1 MLADYLLTS
10 YGLSPTRALQE
21 DLRRA
26 AQLELARRELLRFA
40 ITIEPTY
47 QRARHL
53 ELTAQY
59 LERAQ
64 RREIKRLMI
73 FEPPRHGKSKL
84 ASEMFPAWALGKDPD
99 EQFMICT
106 HTQQLSDT
114 FSRNV
119 RNMIGMEVYQAL
131 FPRTRLST
139 DNATV
144 QRWTLAG
151 HTRPAMLSLGVGGS
165 PVGQGAKIL
174 IIDDPIGDASEA
186 ESQLQRDRLY
196 QWYTD
201 TIYPRLEPDAAI
213 ILMMQRWHED
223 DLAGRLLREQARGE
237 KWTVLDLPAL
247 ALEND
252 LLGRTPGEALWP
264 DRFGVDDLLRIKQVN
279 PRSFEAKYQQR
290 PRPAEGALFKRHWFR
305 IVEAAPHGV
314 KWVRYYDLAY
324 SQKQQAD
331 NTATIAGALDSDGTL
346 YLRRGRAGKLESPDQ
361 RKLIKAIMLSERDT
375 RHGIEKAIHGGPLV
389 QDLQRDPELAGI
401 SFTAVDVALNVADR
415 KYVLARPVADRAETG
430 KVAFVRESINDDGW
444 IGDWI
449 DELCAFPY
457 GEHDDRVDCV
467 SGVNAMLTQP
477 SAAQNYLEFMQMR
490 KAAREAAA

>member
-1 MLADYLLTS
+1 MTLAASLLTS
-10 YGLSPTRALQE
+10 YGLSPTKELQA
-21 DLRRA
+21 DLRRS
-26 AQLELARRELLRFA
+26 AQLELARRDLLRFA
-40 ITIEPTY
+40 ILIEPTY
-47 QRARHL
+47 QRVRHL

-84 ASEMFPAWALGKDPD
+84 VSEMFPAWVLGKDPS

-119 RNMIGMEVYQAL
+119 RNVIGMDEYQAL
-131 FPRTRLST
+131 FPQTQVSA

-144 QRWTLAG
+144 QRWTLDKF
-151 HTRPAMLSLGVGGS
+151 TRPAMLSLGIGGS
-165 PVGQGAKIL
+165 PVGQGAKFL
-174 IIDDPIGDASEA
+174 IVDDPIGDASEA

-201 TIYPRLEPDAAI
+201 TIYPRLEPQAVI

-223 DLAGRLLREQARGE
+223 DLAGRLLKEQIRGE

-252 LLGRTPGEALWP
+252 PLGRAPGEPLWS

-290 PRPAEGALFKRHWFR
+290 PRPAEGALFKRNWLR
-305 IVEAAPHGV
+305 IVDAAPADL

-324 SQKQQAD
+324 SQRQQAD
-331 NTATIAGALDSDGTL
+331 NTATIAGALGSDGTL

-361 RKLIKAIMLSERDT
+361 RKLIKAIMLDERET

-389 QDLQRDPELAGI
+389 QDLMRDPELMGV
-401 SFTAVDVALNVADR
+401 SFAAVDVSLNIADR

-430 KVAFVRESINDDGW
+430 KVAFVRESVNDDGW
-444 IGDWI
+444 INDWI

-457 GEHDDRVDCV
+457 GEHDDRVDAV
-467 SGVNAMLTQP
+467 SGVNAMASQ
-477 SAAQNYLEFMQMR
+477 SNAAENYLDFMR
-490 KAAREAAA
+490 ARVNKAAAA